1 MASADWPTG
10 YQEFLAIH
18 ALHHRVG
25 TVIVFDD
32 TGGCWSV
39 GARNHREEAMFC
51 SRHLLRLAALAAVLA
66 YAAPAP
72 AQTIID
78 EWQNVKAPP
87 APELKAVTV
96 DPRTTALL
104 MLDFVPQSCSQQRR
118 PRCLATLSKAKKLL
132 AEARAKDMLV
142 VYSLTPVGSIGET
155 LPEVAPTGKEPFVQ
169 SGVDKFYKTNLEQIL
184 KDKDIKTVIVIGTG
198 ANGTV
203 IYTASGAVLR
213 GMKVIVPVDVV
224 SDVNVYME
232 QYVAYHLMNAPII
245 AGNVTLTSVDM
256 MKF

>member
-1 MASADWPTG
+1 
-10 YQEFLAIH
+10 
-18 ALHHRVG
+18 
-25 TVIVFDD
+25 
-32 TGGCWSV
+32 
-39 GARNHREEAMFC
+39 MFRL
-51 SRHLLRLAALAAVLA
+51 RHLLPLAAVAAVLV

-78 EWQNVKAPP
+78 EWSSIKAPP

-96 DPRTTALL
+96 DPKTTALL
-104 MLDFVPQSCSQQRR
+104 MMDFVKQGCNQQRR

-142 VYSLTPVGSIGET
+142 VYSLVSGGTIGDT
-155 LPEVAPTGKEPFVQ
+155 LPEVAPTGKEPVVQ

-184 KDKDIKTVIVIGTG
+184 KDKDIKTVIVVGTG
-198 ANGTV
+198 ANGAV
-203 IYTASGAVLR
+203 MYAVSEAVLR
-213 GMKVIVPVDVV
+213 GMKVIVPLDVV
-224 SDVNVYME
+224 SDVNTYME
-232 QYVAYHLMNAPII
+232 QYVAYHFITAPTI